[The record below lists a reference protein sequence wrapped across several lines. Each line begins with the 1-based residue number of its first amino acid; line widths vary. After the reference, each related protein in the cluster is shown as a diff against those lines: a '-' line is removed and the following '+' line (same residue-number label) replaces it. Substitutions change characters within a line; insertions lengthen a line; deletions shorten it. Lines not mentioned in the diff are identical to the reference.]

1 MVDVKNPSGEVITS
15 STRTIKS
22 YRAVAARV
30 GLFTSLNWL
39 RRIYCDIPEF
49 FLGVAEV
56 FKGSQ
61 F

>member
-1 MVDVKNPSGEVITS
+1 MVDVKHPSDEVIISFTE
-15 STRTIKS
+15 TLNLH
-22 YRAVAARV
+22 RAVAARV
-30 GLFTSLNWL
+30 DSMLSLNWL

>member
-1 MVDVKNPSGEVITS
+1 MVDVKHPSDEVIISFTV
-15 STRTIKS
+15 TIKLH
-22 YRAVAARV
+22 RAVAARV
-30 GLFTSLNWL
+30 DSELSLNWL